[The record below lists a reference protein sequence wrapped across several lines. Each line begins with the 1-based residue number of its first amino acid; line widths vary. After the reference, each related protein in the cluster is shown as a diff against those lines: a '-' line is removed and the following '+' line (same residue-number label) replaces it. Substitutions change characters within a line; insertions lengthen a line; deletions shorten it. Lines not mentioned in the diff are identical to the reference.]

1 VTSDVVWVAMD
12 EAGMTFND
20 RGVDSMQPDGWPATL
35 GILLALAAL
44 SAATIAPVRAQE
56 PSYSLTIHDT
66 RFEPATLSVKAGI
79 KFKLVVRNA
88 RKVAA
93 EFESA
98 ELNREKVIP
107 AGQSAVIYIGPLAPG
122 TYLFFDDF
130 HQSTRGQMIAK

>member
-1 VTSDVVWVAMD
+1 MRARAWLVAV
-12 EAGMTFND
+12 GL
-20 RGVDSMQPDGWPATL
+20 S
-35 GILLALAAL
+35 LAASVL
-44 SAATIAPVRAQE
+44 SLGGIAPVAAQE
-56 PSYSLTIHDT
+56 ASYSLTIHDT
-66 RFEPATLSVKAGI
+66 RFEPTTLNVKAGT

-107 AGQSAVIYIGPLAPG
+107 PGQTVTIYIGPLAPG
-122 TYLFFDDF
+122 TYPFFDDF